1 MNDGYSMISTRQ
13 VRWVIIAVLVAVS
26 GTIGFYIFWSSD
38 VGISVGSISVIGT
51 DADLKMDR
59 VHIVQNK
66 QGIKSWEM
74 WADTAK
80 VYRKKNYT
88 KMENI
93 HLRFYP
99 ENGKIMDVTA
109 DKGLMENESRNMR
122 LRGNVLIKTQDGI
135 SMRTEA
141 LQFRPKE
148 KRIDSDEEILVK
160 GETFRLRG
168 IGLRGR
174 TDLGQYFL
182 NKNVQAV
189 LYGSTSAG
197 LGSFSK
203 SADASALPRSGN
215 TPTGGNEP

>member
-1 MNDGYSMISTRQ
+1 MRQ
-13 VRWVIIAVLVAVS
+13 VRWIIVAVLVAVS
-26 GTIGFYIFWSSD
+26 GSISFFIIWPSE
-38 VGISVGSISVIGT
+38 VGISVGSVSVIGT

-66 QGIKSWEM
+66 QGSKNWEM
-74 WADTAK
+74 WADTAE

-88 KMENI
+88 KLENI

-99 ENGKIMDVTA
+99 KNGKIMDVTA
-109 DKGLMENESRNMR
+109 DNGLMENESRNMR
-122 LRGNVLIKTQDGI
+122 LRGNVLIKTQDGV

-148 KRIDSDEEILVK
+148 KRIDSDEKIFVS
-160 GETFRLRG
+160 GESFRLTG

-189 LYGSTSAG
+189 LYDSTSAG
-197 LGSFSK
+197 LSSFSN
-203 SADASALPRSGN
+203 SADASALPGN
-215 TPTGGNEP
+215 DVLPTGGNKP